1 MALMAKEPS
10 PVRFSE
16 RMEWYLAELV
26 KLGVGKTRSE
36 LVRRFVWDGIER
48 YIEKKLLPVKVR
60 YQRKPAASICSI
72 IWSR

>member
-48 YIEKKLLPVKVR
+48 YIEKKLLPVKV
-60 YQRKPAASICSI
+60 ASANEIPDPDVDEVD
-72 IWSR
+72 R

>member
-1 MALMAKEPS
+1 MAKEPS

-16 RMEWYLAELV
+16 RMEWYIAELV

-48 YIEKKLLPVKVR
+48 YIEKKLLPVKV
-60 YQRKPAASICSI
+60 ASANEIPEPDADESD
-72 IWSR
+72 R